1 MGCVDGGKEV
11 EVWELQ
17 WTYHLD
23 QDYDSKRIILRNIM
37 TTMYYLEEDY
47 DN

>member
-1 MGCVDGGKEV
+1 MGWGDGGEEV

-23 QDYDSKRIILRNIM
+23 QDCDSKS
-37 TTMYYLEEDY
+37 
-47 DN
+47 

>member
-1 MGCVDGGKEV
+1 MGCVDGGEEV

-17 WTYHLD
+17 WTCHLV
-23 QDYDSKRIILRNIM
+23 SKRIILRNIM

>member
-1 MGCVDGGKEV
+1 MWTVGKK
-11 EVWELQ
+11 LKFGNYSA